1 MTIESRKY
9 KDHWKLFQIKLIGEI
24 DYLSSIPFTIR
35 ESIHYKFTVENIEK
49 GANIFTKGAECQ
61 AIYIVISG

>member
-9 KDHWKLFQIKLIGEI
+9 KDHWKLYQIKLIGEI
-24 DYLSSIPFTIR
+24 DYLRSLPFTIK
-35 ESIHYKFTVENIEK
+35 ETIHYKFTVENIEK
-49 GANIFTKGAECQ
+49 GAKIFNKGAECQ